1 MEKNSKI
8 LIVEDEVLIA
18 NFIKKMLQK
27 EGFSNLETAN
37 DIQTAETK
45 FNSFRPDI
53 ILLDINLEDSNTGID
68 LAARKNEEAKIIYLT
83 AQNDSETI
91 QKAIA
96 TNPET
101 YLTKPIKK
109 SDLLAAIQL
118 ASFKSIKK
126 YVIIKDGYDE
136 VKIFHDDIIYIKS
149 DNIYIDVI
157 TTFKKYAVRNSLDN
171 FLKELNNDTFCKAHR
186 SFIINKKRV
195 TKKTTN
201 AVFLSDIEIPI
212 SRNFEIKF

>member
-1 MEKNSKI
+1 MENNSKI

-18 NFIKKMLQK
+18 NFIEKMLQK

-45 FNSFRPDI
+45 FETFRPDI
-53 ILLDINLEDSNTGID
+53 VLLDINLEGPNTGID
-68 LAARKNEEAKIIYLT
+68 LAGRKNEEAKIIYLT

-91 QKAIA
+91 KKAIA

-109 SDLLAAIQL
+109 TDVLAAIQL
-118 ASFKSIKK
+118 ASFKNVKK
-126 YVIIKDGYDE
+126 YVVIKDGYDE
-136 VKIFHDDIIYIKS
+136 VKLFHDDIIYIKS

-157 TTFKKYAVRNSLDN
+157 TTSKKYTVRNSLDN
-171 FLKELNNDTFCKAHR
+171 FLKELNNDIFCKAHR

-212 SRNFEIKF
+212 SRNFDVKF

>member
-1 MEKNSKI
+1 MENNSKI

-18 NFIKKMLQK
+18 SFIEKMLQK
-27 EGFSNLETAN
+27 EGFSNLEVAN
-37 DIQTAETK
+37 DIETAQTK
-45 FNSFRPDI
+45 FSIFRPDI
-53 ILLDINLEDSNTGID
+53 ILMDINLEGPNTGIG
-68 LAARKNEEAKIIYLT
+68 LATRKNEEAKIIYLT

-91 QKAIA
+91 KKAIA

-109 SDLLAAIQL
+109 SDVLAAIQL
-118 ASFKSIKK
+118 ASFKNVKK
-126 YVIIKDGYDE
+126 YVVVKDGYDE
-136 VKIFHDDIIYIKS
+136 VKLFHDDIIYIKS

-157 TTFKKYAVRNSLDN
+157 TTSKKYTVRNSLDN
-171 FLKELNNDTFCKAHR
+171 FLKELNNDIFCKAHR
-186 SFIINKKRV
+186 SFIINKKKV

-212 SRNFEIKF
+212 SRNFDVKF

>member
-8 LIVEDEVLIA
+8 LIIEDEVLIA
-18 NFIKKMLQK
+18 NFIEKMLQK
-27 EGFSNLETAN
+27 EGFSNLEVAN

-45 FNSFRPDI
+45 FKSFRPDI
-53 ILLDINLEDSNTGID
+53 ILMDINLEGPNTGID
-68 LAARKNEEAKIIYLT
+68 LATRKNDEAKIIYLT

-109 SDLLAAIQL
+109 HDVLAAIQL
-118 ASFKSIKK
+118 ASFKNVKK
-126 YVIIKDGYDE
+126 YTIIKDGYDE
-136 VKIFHDDIIYIKS
+136 VKLFHDDIIYIKS

-157 TTFKKYAVRNSLDN
+157 TTSKKYAVRNSLDN
-171 FLKELNNDTFCKAHR
+171 FLKELNNDIFCKAHR
-186 SFIINKKRV
+186 SFIINKKKV

-201 AVFLSDIEIPI
+201 TVFLGSIEIPV
-212 SRNFEIKF
+212 SRNFELEI

>member
-1 MEKNSKI
+1 MENNSKI

-18 NFIKKMLQK
+18 NFIEKMLQK
-27 EGFSNLETAN
+27 EGFSNLEIAN

-45 FNSFRPDI
+45 FVTFRPDI
-53 ILLDINLEDSNTGID
+53 ILLDINLEGPNTGID
-68 LAARKNEEAKIIYLT
+68 LATRKNDEAKIIYLT

-91 QKAIA
+91 KKAIT

-109 SDLLAAIQL
+109 TDVLAAIQL
-118 ASFKSIKK
+118 ASFKNVKK
-126 YVIIKDGYDE
+126 YVVIKDGYDE
-136 VKIFHDDIIYIKS
+136 VKLFHDDIIYIKS

-157 TTFKKYAVRNSLDN
+157 TTSKKYTVRNSLDN
-171 FLKELNNDTFCKAHR
+171 FLKELNNDIFCKAHR

-212 SRNFEIKF
+212 SRNFDVKF

>member
-1 MEKNSKI
+1 MENNSKI

-18 NFIKKMLQK
+18 NFIEKMLQK
-27 EGFSNLETAN
+27 EGFSNLEIAN

-45 FNSFRPDI
+45 FVTFRPDI
-53 ILLDINLEDSNTGID
+53 ILMDINLEGPNTGIE
-68 LAARKNEEAKIIYLT
+68 LAAKKNDEAKIIYLT

-91 QKAIA
+91 KKAIA

-109 SDLLAAIQL
+109 SDVLAAIQL
-118 ASFKSIKK
+118 ASFKNVKK
-126 YVIIKDGYDE
+126 YTIIKDGYDE
-136 VKIFHDDIIYIKS
+136 VKLFHDDIIYIKS

-157 TTFKKYAVRNSLDN
+157 TTSKKYTVRNSLDN
-171 FLKELNNDTFCKAHR
+171 FLKELNNDIFCKAHR
-186 SFIINKKRV
+186 SFIINKKKV

-201 AVFLSDIEIPI
+201 TVFLSDIEIPI
-212 SRNFEIKF
+212 SRNFKVKF

>member
-1 MEKNSKI
+1 MENNSKI

-18 NFIKKMLQK
+18 NFIEKMLQK

-45 FNSFRPDI
+45 FETFRPDI
-53 ILLDINLEDSNTGID
+53 VLLDINLEGPNTGID
-68 LAARKNEEAKIIYLT
+68 LATRKNDEAKIIYLT

-91 QKAIA
+91 KKAIA

-109 SDLLAAIQL
+109 SDVMAAIQL
-118 ASFKSIKK
+118 ASFKNVKK
-126 YVIIKDGYDE
+126 YVVIKDGYDE
-136 VKIFHDDIIYIKS
+136 IKLFHDDIIYIKS

-157 TTFKKYAVRNSLDN
+157 TTSKKYAVRNSLDN
-171 FLKELNNDTFCKAHR
+171 FLKELNNDIFCKAHR
-186 SFIINKKRV
+186 SFIINKKKV

-212 SRNFEIKF
+212 SRNFDVKF

>member
-1 MEKNSKI
+1 MENNSKI

-18 NFIKKMLQK
+18 NFIEKMLQK

-37 DIQTAETK
+37 DIETAESK
-45 FNSFRPDI
+45 FKTFRPDI
-53 ILLDINLEDSNTGID
+53 VLLDINLEGPNTGID
-68 LAARKNEEAKIIYLT
+68 LAGRKNEEAKIIYLT
-83 AQNDSETI
+83 AQNDTETI

-109 SDLLAAIQL
+109 SDVLAAIQL
-118 ASFKSIKK
+118 ASFKNVKK
-126 YVIIKDGYDE
+126 YVVVKDGYDE
-136 VKIFHDDIIYIKS
+136 VKLFHDDIIYIKS

-157 TTFKKYAVRNSLDN
+157 TTSKKYTVRNSLDN
-171 FLKELNNDTFCKAHR
+171 FLKELNNDIFCKAHR
-186 SFIINKKRV
+186 SFIINKKKV

-212 SRNFEIKF
+212 SRNFDVKF

>member
-1 MEKNSKI
+1 MENNSKI

-18 NFIKKMLQK
+18 NFIEKMLQK

-45 FNSFRPDI
+45 FETFRPDI
-53 ILLDINLEDSNTGID
+53 VLLDINLEGPNTGID
-68 LAARKNEEAKIIYLT
+68 LATRKNDEAKIIYLT

-109 SDLLAAIQL
+109 TDVLAAIQL
-118 ASFKSIKK
+118 ASFKNVKK
-126 YVIIKDGYDE
+126 YVVIKDGYDE
-136 VKIFHDDIIYIKS
+136 VKLFHDDIIYIKS

-157 TTFKKYAVRNSLDN
+157 TTSKKYTVRNSLDN
-171 FLKELNNDTFCKAHR
+171 FLKELNNDIFCKAHR

-212 SRNFEIKF
+212 SRNFDVKF

>member
-157 TTFKKYAVRNSLDN
+157 TTFKKYTVRNSLDN

>member
-1 MEKNSKI
+1 MENNSKI

-18 NFIKKMLQK
+18 NFIEKMLQK
-27 EGFSNLETAN
+27 EGFFNLETAN

-45 FNSFRPDI
+45 FVTFRPDI
-53 ILLDINLEDSNTGID
+53 ILLDINLEGPNTGID
-68 LAARKNEEAKIIYLT
+68 LAVRKNDEAKIIYLT

-91 QKAIA
+91 KKAIA

-109 SDLLAAIQL
+109 SDVLAAIQL
-118 ASFKSIKK
+118 ASFKNVKK
-126 YVIIKDGYDE
+126 YVVIKDGYDE
-136 VKIFHDDIIYIKS
+136 VKLFHDDIIYIKS

-157 TTFKKYAVRNSLDN
+157 TTSKKYTVRNSLDN
-171 FLKELNNDTFCKAHR
+171 FLRELNNDTFCKAHR

-212 SRNFEIKF
+212 SRNFEVKF